1 MDREFILQQF
11 EEIEQKVDRV
21 IEACNR
27 YEKANSELKEK
38 IRLLE
43 EELHRKVEAEK
54 RYEADRD
61 FIRARIDNL
70 VVKLEDFSVA
80 PPQPPAGDEEPGA

>member
-1 MDREFILQQF
+1 MEREFILQQF
-11 EEIEQKVDRV
+11 EEIERKVDRL

-43 EELHRKVEAEK
+43 EELQSKVEAENQNK
-54 RYEADRD
+54 ADKD
-61 FIRARIDNL
+61 LIRSKIDTL
-70 VVKLEDFSVA
+70 LEKLAEFSTS
-80 PPQPPAGDEEPGA
+80 QPALSTSGADLEG